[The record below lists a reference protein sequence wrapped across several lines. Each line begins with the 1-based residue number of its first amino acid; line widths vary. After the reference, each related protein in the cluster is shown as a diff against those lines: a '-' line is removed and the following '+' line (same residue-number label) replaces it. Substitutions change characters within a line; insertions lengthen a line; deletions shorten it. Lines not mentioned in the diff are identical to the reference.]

1 MEIRQN
7 HLTLPKRHH
16 IVIWNDAHHHH
27 HKKRKRDQFLL
38 LYKVSPLN
46 RVKSYP
52 NRTYIKDIGFCFHK
66 LKTFVSFKS
75 NASGV
80 RTNIYHLEVVSFLA
94 DECQG
99 GRGGMCL
106 DLEHIAFLTM
116 STGDDHH
123 FGQPHIVDET
133 SRSISVFFL
142 QNSSIF
148 ESGPSYY
155 FWFLEHFLP
164 FLEALDFSADLE
176 IRRTRKWQNH
186 ILSAK
191 EFCFRL
197 SSPKLNQLTHQPMAR

>member
-1 MEIRQN
+1 
-7 HLTLPKRHH
+7 
-16 IVIWNDAHHHH
+16 
-27 HKKRKRDQFLL
+27 
-38 LYKVSPLN
+38 
-46 RVKSYP
+46 
-52 NRTYIKDIGFCFHK
+52 
-66 LKTFVSFKS
+66 
-75 NASGV
+75 
-80 RTNIYHLEVVSFLA
+80 
-94 DECQG
+94 
-99 GRGGMCL
+99 MCL

-197 SSPKLNQLTHQPMAR
+197 PSPKLIQSTHQPMARLADTVVSQCRPNQLQIDFGGNWSFTKKIGKIEENFLNKAHTNSVAICRFSCAIFNQQCHLI